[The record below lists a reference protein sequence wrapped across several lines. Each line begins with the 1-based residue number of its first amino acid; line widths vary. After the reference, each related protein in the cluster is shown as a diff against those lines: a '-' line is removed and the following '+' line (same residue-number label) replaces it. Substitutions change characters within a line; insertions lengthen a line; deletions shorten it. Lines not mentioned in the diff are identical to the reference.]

1 MHRGKQP
8 LSAYSTY
15 RGWPRYRARPLKR
28 GSTVLTTADEP
39 AMPAPITARDLDR
52 AIETILDIATIP
64 SMAHEGLVGFT
75 AGLRRGRWYPDE
87 NTGGNDWPAAEVFVD
102 IEEIM
107 ALQPRDRVG
116 NLKECVVA
124 ARAFYDMLIADPDEH
139 PVDVAAWHRRRRALD
154 LEEEPSPCSSLSSV
168 RHISSAR
175 SDAVDSVD
183 AVDESMEQQ
192 DRTAEAAVLCEM
204 AEALC
209 DAAGRLPRRSEWR
222 EAFVGIRRAM
232 LDSAGEAPSLKSA

>member
-1 MHRGKQP
+1 
-8 LSAYSTY
+8 
-15 RGWPRYRARPLKR
+15 
-28 GSTVLTTADEP
+28 VLTTADPVEP

-87 NTGGNDWPAAEVFVD
+87 NTGGNDWPCAEVFVD

-107 ALQPRDRVG
+107 ALSPRDRVG

-124 ARAFYDMLIADPDEH
+124 ARAFYDTLIADPETH
-139 PVDVAAWHRRRRALD
+139 PGDAAVWHRRLRALD
-154 LEEEPSPCSSLSSV
+154 LEEEPSPCSSPSSV

-175 SDAVDSVD
+175 SDAVD
-183 AVDESMEQQ
+183 EELEQQ

-232 LDSAGEAPSLKSA
+232 LNSAGEAPSLKSA

>member
-1 MHRGKQP
+1 
-8 LSAYSTY
+8 
-15 RGWPRYRARPLKR
+15 
-28 GSTVLTTADEP
+28 
-39 AMPAPITARDLDR
+39 
-52 AIETILDIATIP
+52 
-64 SMAHEGLVGFT
+64 
-75 AGLRRGRWYPDE
+75 
-87 NTGGNDWPAAEVFVD
+87 VD

-107 ALQPRDRVG
+107 ALSPRDRVG

-124 ARAFYDMLIADPDEH
+124 ARAFYDELIADPETH
-139 PVDVAAWHRRRRALD
+139 PIDSAAWHRSLRALD

-175 SDAVDSVD
+175 SDAVD
-183 AVDESMEQQ
+183 ESEQQ

-232 LDSAGEAPSLKSA
+232 LNSAGEAPSLKSA

>member
-1 MHRGKQP
+1 
-8 LSAYSTY
+8 
-15 RGWPRYRARPLKR
+15 
-28 GSTVLTTADEP
+28 VLTTADPVEP
-39 AMPAPITARDLDR
+39 ATPAPITARDLDR

-107 ALQPRDRVG
+107 ALSPRDRVG

-124 ARAFYDMLIADPDEH
+124 ARAFYDMLIADPETH
-139 PVDVAAWHRRRRALD
+139 PIDSAAWHRRLRALD

-175 SDAVDSVD
+175 SD

-232 LDSAGEAPSLKSA
+232 LNSAGEAPSLKSA